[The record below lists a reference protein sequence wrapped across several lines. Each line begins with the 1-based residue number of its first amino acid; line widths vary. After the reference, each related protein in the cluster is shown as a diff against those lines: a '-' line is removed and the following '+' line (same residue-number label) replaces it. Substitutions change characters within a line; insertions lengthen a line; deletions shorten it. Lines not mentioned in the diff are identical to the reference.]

1 MILFLNP
8 RATRKGNQRYPL
20 SILAL
25 AATIEGRED
34 YAIVDGNIDDD
45 PRIALEQIMRERPA
59 RLLAVTVMPGPQTRS
74 AVPICKWFRET
85 YTHVPIV
92 WGGYFPSLYPDA
104 ALNANYVDFVA
115 RGQGEDTF
123 IELLAALETP
133 GPHTIN
139 RSRFAAIRGLSFKD
153 DFGLTVHNADRPLRS
168 PGDFPAMPY
177 HRLDPKPYLR
187 PTFLGSRTTVYQ
199 ASIGCPYQCNFCGV
213 VGFSGSRE
221 KIEPPERT
229 VAVLSQLQRDYGVNA
244 VQFYDNNFFMREDHA
259 RELAERMIPLKMNWW
274 CETRVDSLLRYSDET
289 IRKIRESGCVMIF
302 FGVESGS
309 NKKLKEMKKEIT
321 AEQSLELASKMR
333 KFGIVPE
340 FSLIFGDP
348 ADSESDFDETVAF
361 ARQVK
366 RINPAVEIVVQTY
379 CPVPQRRGEMYGKLD
394 NFEFP
399 TTPDEWATDRWHNFA
414 MRRDPELSWLPP
426 ELRRKIRGFETVMNA
441 RWPTVQDWRLPS
453 WGRVMLKGLGTWRYA
468 FGAFDNPVELRWV
481 QKMVR
486 LREPRLESL

>member
-1 MILFLNP
+1 MIVFLNP

-25 AATIEGRED
+25 AAMIEGTED

-45 PRIALEQIMRERPA
+45 PRAPIERIMRERPA

-74 AVPICKWFRET
+74 AIPVCKWFRET
-85 YTHVPIV
+85 YPTVPIV

-104 ALNANYVDFVA
+104 ALNSNYVDFVA
-115 RGQGEDTF
+115 RGQGEETF
-123 IELLAALETP
+123 VELLAALEKR
-133 GPHTIN
+133 GGAA
-139 RSRFAAIRGLSFKD
+139 RFREIRGLSFKD
-153 DFGLTVHNADRPLRS
+153 DFGLRVHNADRPLRS
-168 PGDFPAMPY
+168 PGDFPTMPY

-221 KIEPPERT
+221 KMEPPART
-229 VAVLSQLQRDYGVNA
+229 VEVLAQLQRDYGVNA
-244 VQFYDNNFFMREDHA
+244 VQFYDNNFFVREDQA

-274 CETRVDSLLRYSDET
+274 CETRVDAMLRFSDET
-289 IRKIRESGCVMIF
+289 VRKIRESGCVMIF

-321 AEQSLELASKMR
+321 AEQSLELAGRMR

-348 ADSESDFDETVAF
+348 ADSEADFHDTVAF
-361 ARQVK
+361 AKQVK
-366 RINPAVEIVVQTY
+366 RINPDVEIVVQTY
-379 CPVPQRRGEMYGKLD
+379 CPVPQRRGEMYGQLD

-399 TTPDEWATDRWHNFA
+399 TTADEWATDRWYNFA
-414 MRRDPELSWLPP
+414 MRKDPELSWLPP

-441 RWPTVQDWRLPS
+441 RWPTVQDWRLPQ
-453 WGRVMLKGLGTWRYA
+453 WGRTMLKGLWTWRYA
-468 FGAFDNPVELRWV
+468 FGAFDNPVELRWA
-481 QKMVR
+481 QKLVK
-486 LREPRLESL
+486 LREPRLESLG

>member
-1 MILFLNP
+1 VILFLNP
-8 RATRKGNQRYPL
+8 RATRRGNQRYPL

-25 AATIEGRED
+25 AAMIEGVED

-45 PRIALEQIMRERPA
+45 ARVPIERIMRERPA

-74 AVPICKWFRET
+74 AIPVCKWFRAA
-85 YTHVPIV
+85 YPAVPIV

-104 ALNANYVDFVA
+104 ALNSNYVDFVA
-115 RGQGEDTF
+115 RGQGEETF
-123 IELLAALETP
+123 VELLAALERT
-133 GPHTIN
+133 GGAA
-139 RSRFAAIRGLSFKD
+139 RFREIPGLSFKD
-153 DFGLTVHNADRPLRS
+153 DFGLRVHNADRPLRS
-168 PGDFPAMPY
+168 PGDFPKMPY

-221 KIEPPERT
+221 KMEPPART
-229 VAVLSQLQRDYGVNA
+229 VEVLAQLQRDYGVNA
-244 VQFYDNNFFMREDHA
+244 VQFYDNNFFVREEQA

-274 CETRVDSLLRYSDET
+274 CETRVDAMLRFSDET
-289 IRKIRESGCVMIF
+289 VRKIRESGCVMIF

-321 AEQSLELASKMR
+321 AEQSLELAARMR
-333 KFGIVPE
+333 KFEIVPE

-348 ADSESDFDETVAF
+348 ADSEADFHETVAF
-361 ARQVK
+361 AKKVK
-366 RINPAVEIVVQTY
+366 QINPDVEIVVQTY
-379 CPVPQRRGEMYGKLD
+379 CPVPQRRGEMYGKLN

-399 TTPDEWATDRWHNFA
+399 TTADEWATDRWYNFA
-414 MRRDPELSWLPP
+414 MRQDPELSWLPP

-441 RWPTVQDWRLPS
+441 RWPTVQDWRLAG
-453 WGRVMLKGLGTWRYA
+453 WARTMLKGLGTWRYA
-468 FGAFDNPVELRWV
+468 VGAFDNPVEVRWA
-481 QKMVR
+481 QKIVK
-486 LREPRLESL
+486 LREPRLESLG

>member
-25 AATIEGRED
+25 AAMIEGRED
-34 YAIVDGNIDDD
+34 YRIVDGNRIDD
-45 PRIALEQIMRERPA
+45 PRVELTSIMAEHEDEV

-74 AVPICKWFRET
+74 AIPVCKWFRENFPR
-85 YTHVPIV
+85 VPIV

-104 ALNANYVDFVA
+104 ALNANYVDFAV
-115 RGQGEDTF
+115 RGQGEETF
-123 IELLAALETP
+123 VELLDAIDT
-133 GPHTIN
+133 GK
-139 RSRFAAIRGLSFKD
+139 FAGIRGLSYKD
-153 DFGLTVHNADRPLRS
+153 DFGLRVHNADRPLKS
-168 PGDFPAMPY
+168 PGDFPPMPY

-221 KIEPPERT
+221 KMEPPART
-229 VAVLSQLQRDYGVNA
+229 VETLARLQRDYGVNA
-244 VQFYDNNFFMREDHA
+244 VQFYDNNFFMREDQA

-274 CETRVDSLLRYSDET
+274 CETRVDSMLRYSDDT
-289 IRKIRESGCVMIF
+289 VRKIRESGCVMIF

-321 AEQSLELASKMR
+321 AEQSLELAARMR

-348 ADSESDFDETVAF
+348 ADSESDFHETVAF

-366 RINPAVEIVVQTY
+366 RINPDVEIVVQTY
-379 CPVPQRRGEMYGKLD
+379 CPVPQRRGEMYGRLD
-394 NFEFP
+394 NFDFP
-399 TTPDEWATDRWHNFA
+399 TTPDEWATDRWYNFA
-414 MRRDPELSWLPP
+414 MRKDPELSWLPP
-426 ELRRKIRGFETVMNA
+426 ELRQKIRGFETVMNA
-441 RWPTVQDWRLPS
+441 RWPTVQDWRLPT
-453 WGRVMLKGLGTWRYA
+453 WGRVMLKSLGTWRYA
-468 FGAFDNPVELRWV
+468 FGAFDNPVELRWA
-481 QKMVR
+481 QKLVR
-486 LREPRLESL
+486 LREPRLESLG